1 MRAQKSTI
9 IGLALL
15 LIGAAKP
22 VVSNASMGGHG
33 FEKILVSADST
44 GWVHALPTATV
55 CWSAAQLAQVDS
67 SSRRYSSLEKK
78 VLKVWPYA
86 SIAGH
91 LMDSLRIDLSG
102 ILDKKER
109 KSLIEVR
116 EAELMA
122 RFQED
127 LMKLRISEGV
137 ILIRLIDRQA
147 GETSYGVVRELKG
160 RFSAFMWQSLARFF
174 GHNLK
179 SEYDAAGRD
188 AAIEHIIHR
197 HRLR

>member
-1 MRAQKSTI
+1 
-9 IGLALL
+9 
-15 LIGAAKP
+15 
-22 VVSNASMGGHG
+22 
-33 FEKILVSADST
+33 
-44 GWVHALPTATV
+44 
-55 CWSAAQLAQVDS
+55 
-67 SSRRYSSLEKK
+67 
-78 VLKVWPYA
+78 
-86 SIAGH
+86 
-91 LMDSLRIDLSG
+91 MDSLRIDLSG